1 MNINQAQIIY
11 DNELPNEE
19 HICIRCEDEETEE
32 GEEYCEYCIDII
44 KHQNRSRFISE
55 ETY

>member
-11 DNELPNEE
+11 DNELPSED